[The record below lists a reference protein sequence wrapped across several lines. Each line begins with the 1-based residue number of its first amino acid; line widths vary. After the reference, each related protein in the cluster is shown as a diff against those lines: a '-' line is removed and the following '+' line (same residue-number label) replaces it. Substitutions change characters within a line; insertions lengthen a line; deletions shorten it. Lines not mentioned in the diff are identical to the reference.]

1 MILTIANLKSRFKEI
16 WFHAGF
22 QKYFRNTGW
31 LFTFRIASMIVSF
44 LISISVAR
52 YLGPSNLGIINY
64 SVSLV
69 GLFSFLASLG
79 IDSILYRDLV
89 NSPENE
95 NELMGTAFF
104 LRLFGSVLALIGV
117 IVTMIIL
124 HGNALTN
131 AIILIIASGY
141 IFQCFLVIP
150 FYFQAKVISKPLSLS
165 MFFGVVV
172 LSLLKLVLILV
183 GAGIYYFAAVLLAEP
198 ILYMIIYWFIYNRA
212 GRRIFSWRFD
222 KRIAKSMLLISWP
235 LMFTGAF
242 SAIYSRI
249 DQVMLGSLLNSRAVG
264 IYSVAALLS
273 EYWYFVPLGIVSS
286 LVPAIINGRKSGEI
300 IYKKRLRSLLGL
312 IALVGVTAAL
322 FFTFFS
328 DKLIQFFYG
337 SNYIEAANIL
347 KIYIWGGVGMSL
359 GFVVNQLLIIE
370 NKTKI
375 IFVFGLISMLV
386 NVILN
391 VLLIPKFGMYGA
403 AVATLIS
410 YSIIP
415 LPILFIK
422 Y

>member
-1 MILTIANLKSRFKEI
+1 MQLTRHNIKNRINEI
-16 WFHAGF
+16 WAHAGF
-22 QKYFRNTGW
+22 QRYFRNTGW
-31 LFTFRIASMIVSF
+31 LFAFRIASMVVSF

-52 YLGPSNLGIINY
+52 YLGPTNLGIINY

-69 GLFSFLASLG
+69 GLFSFIASLG

-89 NSPENE
+89 NYPENE
-95 NELMGTAFF
+95 NKLMGTAFF

-124 HGNALTN
+124 HGDALTN
-131 AIILIIASGY
+131 TIILIVASGY

-150 FYFQAKVISKPLSLS
+150 FYFQAKVISKHLALA
-165 MFFGVVV
+165 MFSAVFI
-172 LSLLKLVLILV
+172 LSLLKLLLVLARADIV
-183 GAGIYYFAAVLLAEP
+183 YFAVVLLIEP
-198 ILYMIIYWFIYNRA
+198 VLYMIIYWFIYNQA
-212 GRRIFSWRFD
+212 GRKIFAWRFD
-222 KRIAKSMLLISWP
+222 KKIAKSMLLISWP

-286 LVPAIINGRKSGEI
+286 LVPAIINGKKSGKV

-312 IALVGVTAAL
+312 VALIGLAAAI
-322 FFTFFS
+322 FFTIFS

-337 SNYIEAANIL
+337 SNYIEAANVL

-370 NKTKI
+370 NRTKM

-391 VLLIPKFGMYGA
+391 IILIPKFGMHGA